1 MGSKATLPGREVV
14 TLSNVIQRPPRPF
27 LKWAGGKRQL
37 LPELIARVRQ
47 AGSFARYHEPF
58 VGGAAL
64 YFELAGRGELG
75 SRPAFLSDVNS
86 RLIEIYRSV
95 QCEPDSVI
103 AALREHKQLHSE
115 EHYYAT
121 RAQVPASDT
130 DRAARIIYLNRTCFN
145 GLYRENSRGEFNVPM
160 GRYTNPLICDEA
172 NLHAASRALSKAKL
186 HCRGFQ
192 EAAKDVKAGDFVYF
206 DPPYD
211 PLSATSVFTSYHQDN
226 FGTDEQRQ
234 LAETFR
240 TLHERGAKLLLSNSD
255 TPLIRALYAD
265 FTIEEVQATRNVNSR
280 ADRRGKITELLV
292 RNY

>member
-1 MGSKATLPGREVV
+1 MDSKATLSGREAAPI
-14 TLSNVIQRPPRPF
+14 TSKAERPPRPF

-37 LPELIARVRQ
+37 LPELIARVIQ
-47 AGSFARYHEPF
+47 AGTFARYHEPF

-64 YFELAGRGELG
+64 YFELAGRDQLG
-75 SRPAFLSDVNS
+75 YRPAHLSDVNS

-95 QCEPDSVI
+95 QCEPDAVI
-103 AALREHKQLHSE
+103 AALRDHKRQHSE

-121 RAQVPASDT
+121 RAQVPNSET

-160 GRYTNPLICDEA
+160 GRYVNPLICDED
-172 NLHAASRALSKAKL
+172 NLRAASRALAKAKL

-192 EAAKDVKAGDFVYF
+192 EAAKDVKEGDFVYF

-226 FGTDEQRQ
+226 FGVEDQRQ
-234 LAETFR
+234 LAETFKV
-240 TLHERGAKLLLSNSD
+240 LHQRGAKLLLSNSD
-255 TPLIRALYAD
+255 TPLIRSLYAD
-265 FTIEEVQATRNVNSR
+265 FTIEEVQATRNLNSR